1 MEKGLWRESIK
12 LYKQKTW
19 FYLSL
24 TGKYKNISIGVQ
36 LTQIVMVPF
45 FIEGGQVYKKMEYY
59 EERLSENLAL
69 NVQDKPEPME
79 IFTLLKENVSL
90 NSRRNLKE

>member
-45 FIEGGQVYKKMEYY
+45 FIEG
-59 EERLSENLAL
+59 A
-69 NVQDKPEPME
+69 
-79 IFTLLKENVSL
+79 SL
-90 NSRRNLKE
+90 QKDGVL

>member
-24 TGKYKNISIGVQ
+24 TGKYKNISISVQ

-45 FIEGGQVYKKMEYY
+45 YIEGASLQKMEYY
-59 EERLSENLAL
+59 EERLSENLTL

>member
-45 FIEGGQVYKKMEYY
+45 FIEGASSQKMEYY